1 MTVTFQAFFQAAGTT
16 ASTVTV
22 SWPTHLTDDVGI
34 LVVESDVGTAFAT
47 PTGWTAVN
55 GTTTAGV
62 TGTTGTQLGV
72 WWQRATSSSMGAAV
86 VSLPTGGDHLL
97 AAIYTFRGCVTSGS
111 PVNASGSA
119 SKTVGSTSYSSP
131 SITTTAAN
139 CLVLYCVT
147 RGNDSASTA
156 AFTVG
161 TNANLTSISEIDE
174 VGSTIGNGG
183 GFVIGAGTKAVAG
196 ATGATTGTVT
206 SSSNASVSLA
216 LEPKTLSE
224 LICTQNSFTLAG
236 TSTLLQAA
244 FKLNNTLQ
252 TYLLG
257 SSSLILS
264 PTVALDTTVGVFNL
278 TGNSVDLTYTSA
290 AGLELI
296 CQLGSFTWTGISSIL
311 TQQLILNSTAGSFAV
326 DGLSLNQQRLF
337 LLNGNTESF
346 LVDEKFISLSLGKNL
361 NTTTGTFLLNGINL
375 DSAFTYAIIGSKGSF
390 LIRFNPADVAK
401 NFQLV
406 SSTGTYTLTGISSDA
421 VKNYP
426 IVALPQS
433 YLVGTTGIDYFST
446 RRLEASTAPFVMT
459 LQSNGDF
466 FWYQTTQTIP
476 IIKPR
481 LTNRNQWILGRAT
494 HMGRR
499 GL

>member
-1 MTVTFQAFFQAAGTT
+1 MAVTYQAVFQAAGTT
-16 ASTVTV
+16 AATVSV

-55 GTTTAGV
+55 GTTAAGTA
-62 TGTTGTQLGV
+62 GTTGTQLGV

-86 VSLPTGGDHLL
+86 VSLPTGGNHLL

-119 SKTVGSTSYSSP
+119 SKTVASTSYSAP

-147 RGNDSASTA
+147 RGNDNASTLS
-156 AFTVG
+156 FTVG

-174 VGSTIGNGG
+174 TGTTIGNGG

-206 SSSNASVSLA
+206 SSANASVSLA
-216 LEPKTLSE
+216 LEPNTLSE
-224 LICTQNSFTLAG
+224 LICAQNSFTLAG

-257 SSSLILS
+257 S
-264 PTVALDTTVGVFNL
+264 N
-278 TGNSVDLTYTSA
+278 N
-290 AGLELI
+290 
-296 CQLGSFTWTGISSIL
+296 
-311 TQQLILNSTAGSFAV
+311 LILNRTAVIDASVQTYAV
-326 DGLSLNQQRLF
+326 
-337 LLNGNTESF
+337 NG
-346 LVDEKFISLSLGKNL
+346 
-361 NTTTGTFLLNGINL
+361 TTTGLLLN
-375 DSAFTYAIIGSKGSF
+375 
-390 LIRFNPADVAK
+390 R
-401 NFQLV
+401 QLV
-406 SSTGTYTLTGISSDA
+406 SQTGTFSIAGVDVILQYNSSGVAFTLDTVVGAYSLTGTTLTLSKQVSLDLQAGTYSLFGNTLGFIRALALNSVPGSFSVSGKDAVFSLTKRFSLTTGTYTVSGNNAEVNRFYQLNNQPGTYQ
-421 VKNYP
+421 V
-426 IVALPQS
+426 
-433 YLVGTTGIDYFST
+433 VGSGLDYFSS
-446 RRLEASTAPFVMT
+446 RNLVT
-459 LQSNGDF
+459 LPLDIVADFRSVGNF
-466 FWYQTTQTIP
+466 FWYQTTQTIQP
-476 IIKPR
+476 VKYKITK
-481 LTNRNQWILGRAT
+481 RNEFILGRQT